1 MIKKFNMLICLGN
14 ESIQRVSKRKEG
26 GTTDDNDRKWR
37 KCLGHLLE
45 TERGHAVTLK
55 RAQHSP
61 CIESDTFSALGRMS
75 FPRQISTVA
84 AKMVTARA
92 MEIGLFF
99 PAGPFSTCFPK
110 VPL

>member
-14 ESIQRVSKRKEG
+14 ECILRVSKRKEG

-45 TERGHAVTLK
+45 TERGHAVALK
-55 RAQHSP
+55 RAQRSP

-75 FPRQISTVA
+75 FKGTTNTKD
-84 AKMVTARA
+84 AKGCDNLYKNPEKR
-92 MEIGLFF
+92 
-99 PAGPFSTCFPK
+99 
-110 VPL
+110 